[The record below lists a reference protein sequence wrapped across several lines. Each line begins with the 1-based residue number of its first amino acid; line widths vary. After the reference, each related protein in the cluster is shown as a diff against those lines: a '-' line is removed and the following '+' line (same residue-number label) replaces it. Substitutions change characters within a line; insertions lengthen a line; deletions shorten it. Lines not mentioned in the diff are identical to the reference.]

1 MAFQILKIDN
11 SKDAAVKSGTWSN
24 PGAAFYDTILNSMY
38 SKDGTVPDDTKEY
51 EKRLKNG
58 SIGQY
63 DTILKEA
70 YLIAPVSEIH
80 NSPHGRTPYSQ
91 SGCKY
96 PHHVIRNGTL
106 VVSIPEL
113 KAAYSRAKQQGIFK
127 GAVKEHLER
136 HYKELGL
143 YEDSTMTESMIQE
156 GIDAFEERSH
166 GTLKY
171 DFRKAYDF
179 DTGHGLKLVYSL
191 DGIQIDRIGHG
202 YFHANGIEETDDS
215 QNDAIQK
222 VQRGIKTKGN
232 MDHSSHGQKLLAI
245 VDRVTG
251 ERLTHAR
258 IIGPFAPAIPN
269 RVLSILNIDDIH
281 DYYTNKH
288 PELLTKYVHD
298 IKVGDVDMQPQYKAT
313 HWFNHDTSTMKLR
326 NGIAIKT
333 DNTITRGTAAESLL
347 YGRGAKIN
355 DISADRPVAMVG
367 SGVKYN
373 HPSRKDVKKHPE
385 LYGKESAI
393 HLGDDALQSTDREIF
408 TGPLSHMEWKLEEN
422 FSSIISY
429 LEKADPKL
437 KELTDKEKE
446 KLAKADPDSYQ
457 NNNEDLVPI
466 FGILKSYS
474 MSKFRSDGTPKP
486 DSEISSIK
494 FKKFVKL
501 ITRGDN
507 YSHALI
513 SFDSSL
519 KEMYS
524 FDSPGIVVDGIDD
537 VESWKGT
544 DSIYICVMF
553 IPRADKMR
561 IKRLINLMIK
571 HKDNTVYGFG
581 NMIRAYI
588 SKPIKQPYQYICSS
602 FVGFL
607 MACSNPKNLHRDY
620 SRFRPEDISILPR
633 AFYVTN
639 VTDYYDLKKR
649 QPEIDARV
657 NKIFTDHK
665 EEIMEYN
672 NELPKLFLKEK
683 MGKLKSWDRLFDA
696 IIKSFRD

>member
-1 MAFQILKIDN
+1 MAFRILKIDN
-11 SKDAAVKSGTWSN
+11 RKDAAIKSGTWSN
-24 PGAAFYDTILNSMY
+24 PGAKFYDILLDSMY
-38 SKDGTVPDDTKEY
+38 SEDGTIPDDIKEY
-51 EKRLKNG
+51 QKRLKTG

-63 DTILKEA
+63 DTLLKEA
-70 YLIAPVSEIH
+70 YLIAPVSGIH
-80 NSPHGRTPYSQ
+80 NSPYGRTHYSQ

-106 VVSIPEL
+106 VVSIPGL

-143 YEDSTMTESMIQE
+143 YEDSTMTESKDSTIYLDDIVIRDATREVFGNSLSPQE
-156 GIDAFEERSH
+156 MDQFLQHMKDYPDIRNLYHCE
-166 GTLKY
+166 
-171 DFRKAYDF
+171 
-179 DTGHGLKLVYSL
+179 
-191 DGIQIDRIGHG
+191 I
-202 YFHANGIEETDDS
+202 TDD
-215 QNDAIQK
+215 DWEAIQSKMRK
-222 VQRGIKTKGN
+222 V
-232 MDHSSHGQKLLAI
+232 
-245 VDRVTG
+245 
-251 ERLTHAR
+251 AR
-258 IIGPFAPAIPN
+258 KQHLI
-269 RVLSILNIDDIH
+269 
-281 DYYTNKH
+281 
-288 PELLTKYVHD
+288 
-298 IKVGDVDMQPQYKAT
+298 
-313 HWFNHDTSTMKLR
+313 
-326 NGIAIKT
+326 
-333 DNTITRGTAAESLL
+333 ES
-347 YGRGAKIN
+347 
-355 DISADRPVAMVG
+355 
-367 SGVKYN
+367 
-373 HPSRKDVKKHPE
+373 
-385 LYGKESAI
+385 
-393 HLGDDALQSTDREIF
+393 
-408 TGPLSHMEWKLEEN
+408 KLEEN
-422 FSSIISY
+422 FQSIVSY
-429 LEKADPKL
+429 LENADLKL

-494 FKKFVKL
+494 FKKFVKF

-524 FDSPGIVVDGIDD
+524 FDSPGIAVDGIDD

-544 DSIYICVMF
+544 DNIYICVMF

-561 IKRLINLMIK
+561 MKRLVNLMIK
-571 HKDNTVYGFG
+571 HKDDTAYGFG